1 MNVFADF
8 ERRIAGLLEKRI
20 AAGELPTDLDL
31 GRFVVEPPREAAHG
45 DLSTNAAMVY
55 AREAK
60 QAGSNPRALAASLA
74 ADLKRETDVLG
85 AEVAG
90 PGFINIVLKP
100 AVYEQVLK
108 TVLMQG
114 QRFGAG
120 APSAEGPVNV
130 EYVSA
135 NPTGPMHVGHARGA
149 VFGDALASLLIQFAG
164 REATR
169 EYYVNDAGGQVD
181 VLARSAYLRYREAL
195 GEDIGAIPEGL
206 YPGDYLKP
214 VGEYLAREFGAGLL
228 SKPEAEWL
236 PIMRKRA
243 IEAMMSV
250 IRDDLAALNI
260 AHEVFSSERALTGAG
275 GGEDRVAE
283 TIAWLRGKGLV
294 YQGRLP
300 PPKGAPAEDWE
311 DRDQTLFRS
320 TDFGDDVDR
329 PLIKSD
335 GAYTY
340 FATDIAYHK
349 TKIDRGFRTL
359 VNVLGADHGG
369 YVKRMQAAVAALS
382 GGEAK
387 LEVRLC
393 QLVRLMR
400 GGEPVKMSKRSGEF
414 VTLREVVDE
423 VGADAVR
430 FMMLMRKND
439 APLDFDLMKVIEQSQ
454 DNPVFYVQYAHAR
467 ARSVLRQGK
476 AVFADFDLEPDG
488 AGSRPTSCCSPTR
501 GSAKSCAPSRSTPGW
516 SGRRR
521 RRTNRTGS
529 LSSPTIWRR
538 GSTPT
543 GTGER
548 IGPVCASLTKMNET
562 YPIPDWLWSRASALF
577 WPPPCQFWGLAP
589 PRKCV
594 SGCCARAASVRRVV
608 KDDPRRMRTI

>member
-1 MNVFADF
+1 MNIFADF
-8 ERRIAGLLEKRI
+8 QSRITVLLEKRI
-20 AAGELPTDLDL
+20 AGGELPRNLDL
-31 GRFVVEPPREAAHG
+31 GRFVVEPPRESAHG

-60 QAGSNPRALAASLA
+60 EAGSNPRALAASLA
-74 ADLKRETDVLG
+74 LDLTREPDVLS
-85 AEVAG
+85 AEAAG

-100 AVYEQVLK
+100 EVYHRVLSAIL
-108 TVLMQG
+108 TQG
-114 QRFGAG
+114 VRFGAG
-120 APSAEGPVNV
+120 APSADGPVNV

-149 VFGDALASLLIQFAG
+149 VFGDALASLLIFSG

-195 GEDIGAIPEGL
+195 GEDIGSIPEGL

-214 VGEYLAREFGAGLL
+214 VGQDLAREFGSAL
-228 SKPEAEWL
+228 KDEPEAEWL
-236 PIMRKRA
+236 PKARQRA
-243 IEAMMSV
+243 IDAMMAM
-250 IRDDLAALNI
+250 IRADLAALNI
-260 AHEVFSSERALTGAG
+260 THEVFASERALTGAD
-275 GGEDRVAE
+275 GGEDRVREA
-283 TIAWLRGKGLV
+283 IDWLRARGLI

-300 PPKGAPAEDWE
+300 PPKGGAADDWE
-311 DRDQTLFRS
+311 DREQTLFRS

-340 FATDIAYHK
+340 FAGDIAYHK
-349 TKIDRGFRTL
+349 TKIDRGYRTL
-359 VNVLGADHGG
+359 VDVWGADHGG

-382 GGEAK
+382 GGKAR

-400 GGEPVKMSKRSGEF
+400 AGEPVKMSKRSGDF

-439 APLDFDLMKVIEQSQ
+439 APLDFDLAKVIERSQ

-476 AVFADFDLEPDG
+476 AVFDDFDLDPLALSHADL
-488 AGSRPTSCCSPTR
+488 
-501 GSAKSCAPSRSTPGW
+501 
-516 SGRRR
+516 
-521 RRTNRTGS
+521 S
-529 LSSPTIWRR
+529 LLTDE
-538 GSTPT
+538 
-543 GTGER
+543 GER
-548 IGPVCASLTKMNET
+548 ELMRTAAQYPRLVLQAAEAHEPHRVAFFAHELATRFHAHWNRGKDTRDLRFVNENDRKLSYSRLSLVAGVG
-562 YPIPDWLWSRASALF
+562 LVLASALSIL
-577 WPPPCQFWGLAP
+577 GVSAP
-589 PRKCV
+589 EE
-594 SGCCARAASVRRVV
+594 
-608 KDDPRRMRTI
+608 MR